1 MKRSI
6 DTMIRDKKQQQER
19 RRRLTP
25 EEPDEVEI
33 ELELPRYEPLNA
45 AKSVFDEGREKRF
58 GGINTAPSVFDRTAV
73 FRTKKENK

>member
-45 AKSVFDEGREKRF
+45 AKSVFDEGLEKRF
-58 GGINTAPSVFDRTAV
+58 GGINTAPSEALF
-73 FRTKKENK
+73 

>member
-45 AKSVFDEGREKRF
+45 AKSVFDEGLEKRF

>member
-45 AKSVFDEGREKRF
+45 AKSVFDEGLEKRF

-73 FRTKKENK
+73 FHTKKENQ

>member
-45 AKSVFDEGREKRF
+45 AKSVFDEGLEKRF

-73 FRTKKENK
+73 FHTKKENK

>member
-45 AKSVFDEGREKRF
+45 AKSVFDEGLEKRF
-58 GGINTAPSVFDRTAV
+58 GGINTAPSVFGRTAV
-73 FRTKKENK
+73 FRTKKE